1 MKERPY
7 ISIPN
12 DIISENEE
20 SPCSSDEYSS
30 GYDDEDFST
39 EIETTEE
46 EILLS
51 SSSDDQGTPSESSRV
66 TKTKGKNVK
75 NTKVKNKKFMRKN
88 CSNKKTPQDSKIQ
101 L

>member
-12 DIISENEE
+12 DIISEN
-20 SPCSSDEYSS
+20 
-30 GYDDEDFST
+30 EDFST

-75 NTKVKNKKFMRKN
+75 NTKVRNKKFMRKN
-88 CSNKKTPQDSKIQ
+88 YSNKKTPQDSEIQ